1 MEEDDVMYSGDE
13 GETARSKAK
22 KRKARWAPN
31 APTTVNVYG
40 IEFAK
45 LLELCLSKLLVG
57 SDGALRTHLVEL
69 KVWYSSCSRCIRLV
83 LAVLLA
89 TCCVLTSQD
98 HALVRTRRSPVDKRE
113 LLYLPLAEEQVRMS
127 GHSQSHI
134 PVLA

>member
-1 MEEDDVMYSGDE
+1 MLDVLLSLLFIFVAGDSEVEEDDVMYSGDE
-13 GETARSKAK
+13 GETARGKAK

-69 KVWYSSCSRCIRLV
+69 KVMVQLFMLHPACIGGPACHILCSDIAGSRACAHSPKSGGQTRAAV
-83 LAVLLA
+83 LAF
-89 TCCVLTSQD
+89 
-98 HALVRTRRSPVDKRE
+98 
-113 LLYLPLAEEQVRMS
+113 
-127 GHSQSHI
+127 G
-134 PVLA
+134 